1 MYSKRLER
9 LWLYIP
15 NTHHCKDRMPRG
27 DIGQGHGPMCA
38 TLVNLPFWCQCI
50 HGDGTR
56 LQLVMLCCQS
66 TSALGKDSGA
76 GFCYRGLAMGQHFSD
91 DFPDRNSPMSERMIC
106 L

>member
-1 MYSKRLER
+1 MAIYSKYTPLQG
-9 LWLYIP
+9 P
-15 NTHHCKDRMPRG
+15 NAQRRHRP
-27 DIGQGHGPMCA
+27 GPW
-38 TLVNLPFWCQCI
+38 TDVRHVSEVFRSGVNVFSNR
-50 HGDGTR
+50 TR